1 VRRRAFQILL
11 LSGYVYLAVPSV
23 ASTRSSIE
31 GLGEEFFRLFDSGQ
45 YSGATALFH
54 YPEGYS
60 KRERE
65 TDAKG
70 IVDFLANL
78 SAMAGEMRHR
88 QSKTLDGTFITI
100 GIGAGDLPYWSS
112 HHQFDHGVREDYVAD
127 TSGGALGFSLN
138 WVSVD
143 GGWKLR
149 SVVCNVP
156 TARPDAKEFA
166 EKLIKAFP
174 SPA

>member
-1 VRRRAFQILL
+1 
-11 LSGYVYLAVPSV
+11 
-23 ASTRSSIE
+23 
-31 GLGEEFFRLFDSGQ
+31 
-45 YSGATALFH
+45 
-54 YPEGYS
+54 
-60 KRERE
+60 
-65 TDAKG
+65 
-70 IVDFLANL
+70 
-78 SAMAGEMRHR
+78 MRHR
-88 QSKTLDGTFITI
+88 QSKTLDGPFITI
-100 GIGAGDLPYWSS
+100 GVGVGAGDLPYWSS
-112 HHQFDHGVREDYVAD
+112 HHQFDNGMREDYVAD

-166 EKLIKAFP
+166 EKLMEAFP